1 MREILF
7 NIIKT
12 PDGTILTS
20 LHQHD
25 CKMYTDKVSGEIYIN
40 DGGTSY
46 LRRSINIVPFTDISI
61 YSDSPFEV
69 LREHLTWGTYGK
81 NGDEPLQRN
90 PIKDLSSEHI
100 QAILT
105 NCGYISEIMKESLNK
120 ELEYR
125 DLAKI
130 KEEHWSENE

>member
-1 MREILF
+1 MRELII
-7 NIIKT
+7 NQIKT
-12 PDGTILTS
+12 PDGTILMS
-20 LHQHD
+20 LHEHD
-25 CKMYTDKVSGEIYIN
+25 FKMYTDKVSGEVYLN
-40 DGGTSY
+40 DGGNSY
-46 LRRSINIVPFTDISI
+46 IRRSINKVPFTDISI

-81 NGDEPLQRN
+81 NGDEPLQRK
-90 PIKDLSSEHI
+90 PIKDPSSEHI

-105 NCGYISEIMKESLNK
+105 NCGYISQVMKESLNK

-125 DLAKI
+125 DSAEV